1 MRISTGIDIIE
12 VDRVRKNI
20 EKYGEKFLNK
30 VYTESEIEYCEG
42 KKIQRYESYAGR
54 FAAKEAVFKA
64 ISWMLDGKFDVD
76 WKDIEVINDKRGRP
90 LVSVNNNSKISN
102 LEEIISIDISIS
114 HVKNMAVASV
124 VIVTN
129 NF

>member
-54 FAAKEAVFKA
+54 FATKEAVFKA

>member
-90 LVSVNNNSKISN
+90 LVNINNNSKISN

>member
-90 LVSVNNNSKISN
+90 LVNVNNNSKISN

-114 HVKNMAVASV
+114 HVENMAVASV

>member
-76 WKDIEVINDKRGRP
+76 WKDIEVINDKKGRP
-90 LVSVNNNSKISN
+90 LVNVNNNSKISN

>member
-90 LVSVNNNSKISN
+90 LVNVNNNSKISN

>member
-30 VYTESEIEYCEG
+30 VYTKSEIEYCEG

>member
-64 ISWMLDGKFDVD
+64 ISWMLNGKFDVD
-76 WKDIEVINDKRGRP
+76 WKDIEVINDKSGRP
-90 LVSVNNNSKISN
+90 LVNVNNNLKISN

>member
-76 WKDIEVINDKRGRP
+76 WKDIEVINDKKGRP

>member
-64 ISWMLDGKFDVD
+64 ISWMLDRKFDVD

-90 LVSVNNNSKISN
+90 LVNVNNNSKISN

>member
-90 LVSVNNNSKISN
+90 LVNVNNNSKISN

-129 NF
+129 NI

>member
-90 LVSVNNNSKISN
+90 LVNVNNNSKISN
-102 LEEIISIDISIS
+102 LEEIIRIDISIS

>member
-90 LVSVNNNSKISN
+90 LINVNNNSKISN

>member
-90 LVSVNNNSKISN
+90 LVNVNNNSKISN

-114 HVKNMAVASV
+114 HCKKYAVATV
-124 VIVTN
+124 VVLEK
-129 NF
+129 

>member
-1 MRISTGIDIIE
+1 MIISTGIDIIE

>member
-76 WKDIEVINDKRGRP
+76 WKDIEIINDKRGRP
-90 LVSVNNNSKISN
+90 LVNVNNNSKISN

>member
-30 VYTESEIEYCEG
+30 VYTESEIEYCER

-64 ISWMLDGKFDVD
+64 ISWMLNGKFDVD
-76 WKDIEVINDKRGRP
+76 WKDIEVINDKSGRP
-90 LVSVNNNSKISN
+90 LVNVNNNLKISN